1 MIMPVLA
8 IKKKKKKKKKRYEQ
22 ISESYMA
29 V

>member
-1 MIMPVLA
+1 MIMPILA
-8 IKKKKKKKKKRYEQ
+8 ITKKKKKKKKRYEQ